1 MDFFPDQQDVPQGD
15 GDDEPRQPVWAH
27 PPDDVLA
34 GVVPVELVLGRSPST
49 VVLLSGVRAFPVGLG
64 MKLGVR
70 VRGRIGRRDLHAQV
84 FDGPYTD
91 ATDAA
96 WQAGRLKWGF
106 KLADGRRVT
115 NVDVNPLM
123 EQPNQDHHRPHD
135 ADDWAWEPDHPVLS
149 GGGGGGSPRSSDRDY
164 WLWPL
169 PPAGRLRVVCQWP
182 ARGIEL
188 SVHDLD
194 GEPFLQAAARAEPIW

>member
-1 MDFFPDQQDVPQGD
+1 MDFFPDQQDVPLGGED
-15 GDDEPRQPVWAH
+15 AEPRQPVWLN
-27 PPDDVLA
+27 PPDDMLA
-34 GVVPVELVLGRSPST
+34 GVVPVELVLGRSEST
-49 VVLLSGVRAFPVGLG
+49 AVLLTGVRAFPVGLG

-106 KLADGRRVT
+106 ELADGRRVT

-149 GGGGGGSPRSSDRDY
+149 GGGGGGSLRSSNRDY

-194 GEPFLQAAARAEPIW
+194 AAPFLQAAERAEPVW